1 MNDLLQRIRDD
12 WQFLIVAVTTA
23 AVGINFLI
31 HPGLLEDKSA
41 YAFIVNVLDDA
52 VFSVPIS
59 VCGGFGTL
67 LFFLGKRQFRAIF
80 LVFYQFFWMI
90 LLLAYVWRALNGF
103 PNSTWIMALCINSAV
118 FFLALW
124 GDVDVR

>member
-1 MNDLLQRIRDD
+1 MKDLIQRIRTD

-23 AVGINFLI
+23 AIGLNFLA
-31 HPGLLEDKSA
+31 HPGLLEDHSA

-52 VFSVPIS
+52 VFSVPI
-59 VCGGFGTL
+59 VIGGGVGVF
-67 LFFLGKRQFRAIF
+67 LFVWGKRRFRAVF
-80 LVFYQFFWMI
+80 LVFYQFVWMI

-103 PNSTWIMALCINSAV
+103 PNSTWIMTLCINAAI

-124 GDVDVR
+124 GDVDG

>member
-1 MNDLLQRIRDD
+1 MKDLKQRIRTD

-23 AVGINFLI
+23 AVGLNFLA

-52 VFSVPIS
+52 VFSVPILI
-59 VCGGFGTL
+59 GGGIGVF
-67 LFFLGKRQFRAIF
+67 LFVLGKRQFRSML
-80 LVFYQFFWMI
+80 LVFYQFVWMI
-90 LLLAYVWRALNGF
+90 LLLAYAWRAITGF
-103 PNSTWIMALCINSAV
+103 ANSTWIMTLCTNAAI

-124 GDVDVR
+124 GDVDG

>member
-1 MNDLLQRIRDD
+1 MGDLIQRIRTD
-12 WQFLIVAVTTA
+12 WHFLVIALTTTA
-23 AVGINFLI
+23 IGLNFLI
-31 HPGLLEDKSA
+31 HPGLLEDQSA

-52 VFSVPIS
+52 VFSIPIS
-59 VCGGFGTL
+59 VSGGIGSI
-67 LFFLGKRQFRAIF
+67 LFLLGKRRFRAVF

-103 PNSTWIMALCINSAV
+103 PNSTWIMALCINFAV

-124 GDVDVR
+124 GDVDA

>member
-1 MNDLLQRIRDD
+1 MDDLIKRIRND
-12 WQFLIVAVTTA
+12 WHFLVIAVATTA
-23 AVGINFLI
+23 IGVNFLL

-52 VFSVPIS
+52 VFSIPITVS
-59 VCGGFGTL
+59 GGVGVL
-67 LFFLGKRQFRAIF
+67 LFLLGKRQFRAAF

-90 LLLAYVWRALNGF
+90 LLLAYVWRALNGY

-124 GDVDVR
+124 GDVDVG

>member
-1 MNDLLQRIRDD
+1 MGDLIQRIRTD

-23 AVGINFLI
+23 TIGLNFLA
-31 HPGLLEDKSA
+31 HPGLLEDHSA

-52 VFSVPIS
+52 VFSVPI
-59 VCGGFGTL
+59 VIGGGVGVF
-67 LFFLGKRQFRAIF
+67 LFVLGKRQFRAAF
-80 LVFYQFFWMI
+80 LVFYQFVWMI

-103 PNSTWIMALCINSAV
+103 PNSTWIMTLCINAAI

-124 GDVDVR
+124 VDVDG